1 MRKQTPNG
9 QETPSSSVKSILN
22 EIVRSN
28 VPMSF
33 NHSHIVVTL
42 HLLSQMRP
50 LGRYRLSRELALSGT
65 TTRTLLKRLQK
76 HNYVSTISK
85 GGSHRGH
92 ILTEKGRALSLK
104 VKERAEIFPES
115 LNLGPLTVGKIDAV
129 VHVSAQWTRDDFN
142 PLEARDSAVSVGA
155 KGCTVINFGKNGL
168 EVGDKLLSEDSLHE
182 LLLNN
187 LKPGDLIHVGTADV
201 FEVARL
207 GAVAASLCSWKEE

>member
-1 MRKQTPNG
+1 
-9 QETPSSSVKSILN
+9 
-22 EIVRSN
+22 
-28 VPMSF
+28 
-33 NHSHIVVTL
+33 
-42 HLLSQMRP
+42 
-50 LGRYRLSRELALSGT
+50 LSGT